1 MRHRVHVAALFGL
14 ALLLALPTPAQP
26 AAAPQPPIAKIVP
39 HRLEQHGQ
47 ARIDNYYWLKDRTNP
62 EVIAYLEAE
71 NAWAAQAMKHTEA
84 LQETLFNEMVGRL
97 KQDDSSVPYLDEGYW
112 YYTRFVEG
120 GNYPLYCRKKG
131 KLSSREEVM
140 LDANALARGQGYFSA
155 TGVQPSSGRNVLAF
169 ATDTVGRRFYTIRFK
184 DLATGALLPDT
195 IKDVTGNL
203 AWANDNRTLFYARQ
217 DPATLRS
224 HRVYRHELGAE
235 AANDVL
241 VYEETDETYSVHLA
255 KTKSKRFVTIVSG
268 QTLATEVRY
277 LDAGTPREAFRVFL
291 PRERGHEYS
300 VDHLG
305 DRFYIRTNAG
315 AKNFKLVATPVDAPA
330 RENWRDVIP
339 HRDDTYVADF
349 DLFRDYL
356 VVEER
361 RAGLT
366 QLRVVP
372 FGGGAEHTIDFGEPT
387 YSAGFGVNR
396 ESDTGVLRFTYS
408 SLTTPNSVYDYD
420 MATRSKKLMKRDEV
434 LGGFDPASYASERLW
449 APARDG
455 ARVPISL
462 VYRRDFKRDGRGP
475 LMLYG
480 YGSYG
485 YSTDASFSVAR
496 LSLLDRGFAVALAH
510 IRGGSE
516 LGRDWYENGK
526 LLKKKNTFTDFIDCA
541 DYLVGE
547 KYTSPDRLF
556 AQGGSAGGLL
566 IGAVVNLRPDLF
578 KGAVAQV
585 PFVDVVTTMLDSSIP
600 LTTSEYDEW
609 GDPNKEEYYGYM
621 MTYSPYDNVVPQAYP
636 NLLVTTGLHDSQVQ
650 YWEPAKWVAKLR
662 AVKTDGNRLL
672 LHTNMEAGHGGTS
685 GRLRRFRDQALVY
698 AFVIDLAGAGR

>member
-1 MRHRVHVAALFGL
+1 MRHRVHVAALFVL

-39 HRLEQHGQ
+39 HRLELHGQ
-47 ARIDNYYWLKDRTNP
+47 ARIDNYYWLKERTNP
-62 EVIAYLEAE
+62 EVVAYLEAE

-155 TGVQPSSGRNVLAF
+155 TGVQPSPGRNVLAF

-203 AWANDNRTLFYARQ
+203 AWANDNRTLFYTRQ

-241 VYEETDETYSVHLA
+241 VYEETDETYSVYLA
-255 KTKSKRFVTIVSG
+255 KTKSRRFVTIVSG

-396 ESDTGVLRFTYS
+396 ESDTGVLRYTYS

-420 MATRSKKLMKRDEV
+420 MATRTKKLMKRDEV

-672 LHTNMEAGHGGTS
+672 LQTNMEAGHGGTS

-698 AFVIDLAGAGR
+698 AFVIDLAGAVR

>member
-1 MRHRVHVAALFGL
+1 MRHRVHVAALFVL

-47 ARIDNYYWLKDRTNP
+47 ARIDNYYWLKERTNP
-62 EVIAYLEAE
+62 EVVAYLEAE

-155 TGVQPSSGRNVLAF
+155 TGVQPSPGRNVLAF

-203 AWANDNRTLFYARQ
+203 AWANDNRTLFYTRQ

-241 VYEETDETYSVHLA
+241 VYEETDETYSVYLA

-387 YSAGFGVNR
+387 YSAGIGVNR
-396 ESDTGVLRFTYS
+396 ESDTGVLRYTYS

-420 MATRSKKLMKRDEV
+420 MATRTKKLMKRDEV

-541 DYLVGE
+541 DYLVSE

-672 LHTNMEAGHGGTS
+672 LQTNMEAGHGGTS

-698 AFVIDLAGAGR
+698 AFVIDLAGAVR

>member
-1 MRHRVHVAALFGL
+1 MRHRVHVAALFVL

-47 ARIDNYYWLKDRTNP
+47 ARIDNYYWLKERTNP
-62 EVIAYLEAE
+62 EVVAYLEAE

-155 TGVQPSSGRNVLAF
+155 TGVQPSPGRNVLAF

-203 AWANDNRTLFYARQ
+203 AWANDNRTLFYTRQ

-224 HRVYRHELGAE
+224 HRVYRHELGADP
-235 AANDVL
+235 ANDVL
-241 VYEETDETYSVHLA
+241 VYEETDETYSVYLA

-387 YSAGFGVNR
+387 YSAGIGVNR
-396 ESDTGVLRFTYS
+396 ESDTGVLRYTYS

-420 MATRSKKLMKRDEV
+420 MATRTKKLMKRDEV

-672 LHTNMEAGHGGTS
+672 LQTNMEAGHGGTS

-698 AFVIDLAGAGR
+698 AFVIDLAGAVR

>member
-1 MRHRVHVAALFGL
+1 MRHRVHVAALFVL

-47 ARIDNYYWLKDRTNP
+47 ARIDNYYWLKERTNP
-62 EVIAYLEAE
+62 EVVAYLEAE

-155 TGVQPSSGRNVLAF
+155 TGVQPSPGRNVLAF

-203 AWANDNRTLFYARQ
+203 AWANDNRTLFYTRQ

-224 HRVYRHELGAE
+224 HRVYRHELGADP
-235 AANDVL
+235 ANDVL
-241 VYEETDETYSVHLA
+241 VYEETDETYSVYLA
-255 KTKSKRFVTIVSG
+255 KTKSRRFVTIVSG

-387 YSAGFGVNR
+387 YSAGIGVNR
-396 ESDTGVLRFTYS
+396 ESDTGVLRYTYS

-420 MATRSKKLMKRDEV
+420 MATRTKKLMKRDEV

-672 LHTNMEAGHGGTS
+672 LQTNMEAGHGGTS

-698 AFVIDLAGAGR
+698 AFVIDLAGAVR

>member
-1 MRHRVHVAALFGL
+1 MRHRVHVAALFVL
-14 ALLLALPTPAQP
+14 APLFALPTPAQP

-47 ARIDNYYWLKDRTNP
+47 ARIDNYYWLKERTNP
-62 EVIAYLEAE
+62 EVVAYLEAE

-155 TGVQPSSGRNVLAF
+155 TGVQPSPGRNVLAF

-184 DLATGALLPDT
+184 DLATGTLLPDT

-203 AWANDNRTLFYARQ
+203 AWANDNRTLFYTRQ

-224 HRVYRHELGAE
+224 HRVYRHELGADP
-235 AANDVL
+235 ANDVL
-241 VYEETDETYSVHLA
+241 VYEETDETYSVYLA

-339 HRDDTYVADF
+339 HREDTYVADF

-396 ESDTGVLRFTYS
+396 ESDTGVLRYTYS

-420 MATRSKKLMKRDEV
+420 MATRTKKLMKRDEV

-585 PFVDVVTTMLDSSIP
+585 PFVDVLTTMLDSSIP

-672 LHTNMEAGHGGTS
+672 LQTNMEAGHGGTS

-698 AFVIDLAGAGR
+698 AFVIDLAGAVR

>member
-1 MRHRVHVAALFGL
+1 MRHRVHVAALFVL

-47 ARIDNYYWLKDRTNP
+47 ARIDNYYWLKERTNP
-62 EVIAYLEAE
+62 EVVAYLEAE
-71 NAWAAQAMKHTEA
+71 NAWTAQAMKHTEA

-155 TGVQPSSGRNVLAF
+155 TGVQPSPGRNVLAF

-203 AWANDNRTLFYARQ
+203 AWANDNRTLFYTRQ

-224 HRVYRHELGAE
+224 HRVYRHELGADP
-235 AANDVL
+235 ANDVL
-241 VYEETDETYSVHLA
+241 VYEETDETYSVYLA
-255 KTKSKRFVTIVSG
+255 KTKSRRFVTIVSG

-315 AKNFKLVATPVDAPA
+315 AKNFKLAATPVDAPA

-396 ESDTGVLRFTYS
+396 ESDTGVLRYTYS

-420 MATRSKKLMKRDEV
+420 MATRTKKLMKRDEV

-698 AFVIDLAGAGR
+698 AFFIDLAGAGR

>member
-1 MRHRVHVAALFGL
+1 
-14 ALLLALPTPAQP
+14 
-26 AAAPQPPIAKIVP
+26 
-39 HRLEQHGQ
+39 
-47 ARIDNYYWLKDRTNP
+47 Y
-62 EVIAYLEAE
+62 
-71 NAWAAQAMKHTEA
+71 
-84 LQETLFNEMVGRL
+84 
-97 KQDDSSVPYLDEGYW
+97 
-112 YYTRFVEG
+112 
-120 GNYPLYCRKKG
+120 
-131 KLSSREEVM
+131 
-140 LDANALARGQGYFSA
+140 
-155 TGVQPSSGRNVLAF
+155 
-169 ATDTVGRRFYTIRFK
+169 
-184 DLATGALLPDT
+184 
-195 IKDVTGNL
+195 
-203 AWANDNRTLFYARQ
+203 
-217 DPATLRS
+217 
-224 HRVYRHELGAE
+224 
-235 AANDVL
+235 
-241 VYEETDETYSVHLA
+241 LA

-277 LDAGTPREAFRVFL
+277 LDAGT

-339 HRDDTYVADF
+339 HRDDNYVADF

-387 YSAGFGVNR
+387 YSAGIGVNR
-396 ESDTGVLRFTYS
+396 ESDTGVLRYTYS

-420 MATRSKKLMKRDEV
+420 MATRTKKLMKRDEV
-434 LGGFDPASYASERLW
+434 LGGFDPAAYASERLW

-455 ARVPISL
+455 ARVPISV

-475 LMLYG
+475 LLLYG

-541 DYLVGE
+541 DYLVSE

-621 MTYSPYDNVVPQAYP
+621 MTYSPYDNVVPQA
-636 NLLVTTGLHDSQVQ
+636 
-650 YWEPAKWVAKLR
+650 
-662 AVKTDGNRLL
+662 GNRLL

-698 AFVIDLAGAGR
+698 AFFIDLAGAGR

>member
-1 MRHRVHVAALFGL
+1 MRHRVHLAALSVL
-14 ALLLALPTPAQP
+14 SLLFALPTPAQP
-26 AAAPQPPIAKIVP
+26 PAALQPPVAKIVP

-155 TGVQPSSGRNVLAF
+155 TGVQPSPGRNVLAF

-203 AWANDNRTLFYARQ
+203 AWANDNRTLFYTRQ

-224 HRVYRHELGAE
+224 HRVYRHELGADP
-235 AANDVL
+235 ANDVL
-241 VYEETDETYSVHLA
+241 VYEETDETYSVYLA

-339 HRDDTYVADF
+339 HREDTYVADF

-396 ESDTGVLRFTYS
+396 ESDTGVLRYTYS

-420 MATRSKKLMKRDEV
+420 MATRTKKLMKRDEV

-462 VYRRDFKRDGRGP
+462 VYRKGFVKDGKAP
-475 LMLYG
+475 CLLYG

-485 YSTDASFSVAR
+485 ASTDADFDSAR
-496 LSLLDRGFAVALAH
+496 LSLLDRGFVYAIAH
-510 IRGGSE
+510 IRGGQE
-516 LGRDWYENGK
+516 MGRAWYEDGK

-541 DYLVGE
+541 EFLVAE
-547 KYTSPDRLF
+547 KYTNPGRLF
-556 AQGGSAGGLL
+556 AEGGSAGGLL
-566 IGAVVNLRPDLF
+566 MGAVVNMRPDLF
-578 KGAVAQV
+578 KGALVGV
-585 PFVDVVTTMLDSSIP
+585 PFVDVITTMLDTSIP
-600 LTTSEYDEW
+600 LTTGEFDEW
-609 GDPNKEEYYGYM
+609 GNPAVKEYYDYM
-621 MTYSPYDNVVPQAYP
+621 LSYSPYDRLEAKKYP
-636 NLLVTTGLHDSQVQ
+636 AMFVSTGWQDSQVQ
-650 YWEPAKWVAKLR
+650 YFEPAKYVAKLR
-662 AVKTDGNRLL
+662 VLKKDKNPLL
-672 LHTNMEAGHGGTS
+672 LWTNMEGGHGGVS
-685 GRLRRFRDQALVY
+685 GRFRRLKQTSMEY
-698 AFVIDLAGAGR
+698 AFMLDLAGIKE